1 MAIAIKA
8 KLQPWL
14 ERVDN
19 MELRERILLLTAVVV
34 VMFLL
39 ADTLFLQPT
48 LKEQQ
53 IVQQRIEDL
62 DIKLNGLRQNAL
74 LLSYKSESDPITARH
89 QSRDQL
95 VAELGE
101 LDNRI
106 IGQLGTLVEPAQAA
120 QILEQVLD
128 GHPGLKLTTLNASTE
143 PLEDLNLE
151 QQSKASG
158 LARYQLDMVVQGS
171 YLDVLSYLKS
181 LEAMPWKFFWQ
192 QVDFQSTEHPY
203 AETRLQLY
211 TLVVKDV

>member
-19 MELRERILLLTAVVV
+19 MELRERILLLVAVVV
-34 VMFLL
+34 IMYLL
-39 ADTLFLQPT
+39 VDTLILQPT
-48 LKEQQ
+48 LKQQ
-53 IVQQRIEDL
+53 QVTQQRITDL
-62 DIKLNGLRQNAL
+62 DVKLNGLRQNAL
-74 LLSYKSESDPITARH
+74 LLSYKSDSDPLASRH

-106 IGQLGTLVEPAQAA
+106 ISQLGALVEPAQAA
-120 QILEQVLD
+120 QVLEQVLS
-128 GHPGLKLTTLNASTE
+128 GHPRLKLSVLNASTE
-143 PLEDLNLE
+143 PLENLNLE
-151 QQSKASG
+151 HQPEAPG

-171 YLDVLSYLKS
+171 YLDILSYLKS
-181 LEAMPWKFFWQ
+181 LEDMQWKFFWQ

-211 TLVVKDV
+211 TLGAQGA